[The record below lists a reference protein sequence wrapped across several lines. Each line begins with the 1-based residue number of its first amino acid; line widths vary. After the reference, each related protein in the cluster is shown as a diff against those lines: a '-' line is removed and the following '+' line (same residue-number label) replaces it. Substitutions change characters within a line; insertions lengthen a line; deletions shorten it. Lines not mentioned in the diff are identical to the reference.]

1 MVSWYEHHMPRK
13 SRIDALRAL
22 HHIVAGG
29 IDRINIFK
37 PKLIGSRFQVPDS
50 RFKGYNRLKLLK
62 IFIKIGMSATPYWV
76 ERF

>member
-37 PKLIGSRFQVPDS
+37 PKLIGSRFQIQGS
-50 RFKGYNRLKLLK
+50 RV
-62 IFIKIGMSATPYWV
+62 TTD
-76 ERF
+76 